1 MSSILDVKNLEVRL
15 KKNDGE
21 QILARDISF
30 SVRRGE
36 CLGIVGESGSGKSLL
51 CKAIIGLLGRAFSV
65 GGEVMF
71 DGKNLLRL
79 DAEELRRLRGNGIC
93 VILQNPMNC
102 FDPLYRIGSQ
112 MGEGLAE
119 HTGMNASE
127 IRTKCL
133 EILEMMRIKNFL
145 DVLSKYPHQLSG
157 GMLQRIM
164 IGLALAMR
172 PKLIIADEPTTA
184 IDSITQFEIIKEL
197 QRVKNTY
204 GVAMVFVSHDLGVV
218 SKLADEAVVMHGG
231 IIRRRG
237 TMEDILSN
245 PAENYTRF
253 LIENKLR
260 VTERFNKILHS
271 TGGAAS

>member
-1 MSSILDVKNLEVRL
+1 MSSVLDVKNLEVKL
-15 KKNDGE
+15 KKNGGE
-21 QILARDISF
+21 QVLAKDISF

-51 CKAIIGLLGRAFSV
+51 CKAIIGLLGRAFAV
-65 GGEVMF
+65 DGEVMF

-79 DAEELRRLRGNGIC
+79 DGETLRRLRGNEIC

-119 HTGMNASE
+119 HMGMRE
-127 IRTKCL
+127 GDIRIQCQ
-133 EILEMMRIKNFL
+133 EILEMMRIKNFQ

-197 QRVKNTY
+197 QRVRNTY
-204 GVAMVFVSHDLGVV
+204 GVAMIFVSHDLGVV
-218 SKLADEAVVMHGG
+218 SKLADETVVMHGG

-245 PAENYTRF
+245 PAESYTRF

-260 VTERFNKILHS
+260 VTERFNKILRQAQ
-271 TGGAAS
+271 GAAL

>member
-1 MSSILDVKNLEVRL
+1 MNNVLDVKNLEVKL
-15 KKNDGE
+15 KKNGE
-21 QILARDISF
+21 EQVLARDISF
-30 SVRRGE
+30 SVKRGE

-65 GGEVMF
+65 AGEVTF
-71 DGKNLLRL
+71 DDKNLLCL
-79 DAEELRRLRGNGIC
+79 DGEELRRLRGNEIC

-119 HTGMNASE
+119 HTGMSE
-127 IRTKCL
+127 RDIRAKCL
-133 EILEMMRIKNFL
+133 EILGTMRIKNSL

-197 QRVKNTY
+197 QRVKNTH
-204 GVAMVFVSHDLGVV
+204 GVAMIFVSHDLGVV

-237 TMEDILSN
+237 TMKDILSN

-260 VTERFNKILHS
+260 VTERFNKILRS
-271 TGGAAS
+271 TQGAAS